1 MNAKKRLLVL
11 LVAVMVLSLANISAF
26 AGDFSDDVPSS
37 ATVYGAE
44 TCHYGFT
51 TSRTISR
58 GSGWNSTIHV
68 SCTYALWDD
77 IWEYDMHELVQV
89 RDDTGNTSLSEQTVV
104 YTGLYNPGAGELTVN
119 PGTNRSDYTP
129 FIETISL
136 YSTASNYSQLK
147 LRITKPS
154 DPNHAN
160 GADSIYNMK
169 VWGYFWK

>member
-1 MNAKKRLLVL
+1 MNAKKKWLSLF
-11 LVAVMVLSLANISAF
+11 VAVMVLSLATISAF
-26 AGDFSDDVPSS
+26 AGEFSNDVPSD
-37 ATVYGAE
+37 ATVYGAG

-77 IWEYDMHELVQV
+77 IWEYDMYELVQV
-89 RDDTGNTSLSEQTVV
+89 KDETGNTPLSEQTVV
-104 YTGLYNPGAGELTVN
+104 YTGMYNPRTEQFEVN
-119 PGTNRSDYTP
+119 PGTNRNDYTP
-129 FIETISL
+129 FVETIFL
-136 YSTASNYSQLK
+136 CSTASNYSQLK
-147 LRITKPS
+147 LRIDKPS
-154 DPNHAN
+154 VPNYAN